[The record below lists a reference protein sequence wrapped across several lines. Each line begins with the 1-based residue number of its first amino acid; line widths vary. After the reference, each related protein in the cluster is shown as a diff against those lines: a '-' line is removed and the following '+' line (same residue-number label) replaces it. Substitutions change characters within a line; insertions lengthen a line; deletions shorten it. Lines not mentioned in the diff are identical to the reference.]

1 MAKGFKHGAGGSG
14 SGIGGTLAVSAPV
27 GSTITISKDDKSY
40 SKMVDAEGIAL
51 FKGLDGGTWR
61 IYSTDG
67 NNSTEKSIPIV
78 IDYSESISYQ
88 YVIFDGNNPADY
100 TSGWTGTGTSSGS
113 LSVATGGSGPAWI
126 AGKNLCSNVAIDI
139 SQYSTMHIVVGSY
152 DDGGTVGIGDTDTI
166 ESYDK
171 SVSITSAKEYTI
183 DVTDIS
189 GEYYVKLVSNGKQNN
204 SNYYVSIGFSVSKIW
219 LE

>member
-1 MAKGFKHGAGGSG
+1 MAKGFKHGGGSG

-27 GSTITISKDDKSY
+27 GSTITITKDGKSY
-40 SKMVDAEGIAL
+40 SKLVDAEGIAL
-51 FKGLDGGTWR
+51 FKGLDGGTWN

-67 NNSTEKSIPIV
+67 NHNAEKSIPIV

-113 LSVATGGSGPAWI
+113 LSVAAGGGGPAWI

-139 SQYSTMHIVVGSY
+139 SQYSTMHIVVGSCN
-152 DDGGTVGIGDTDTI
+152 DGGTVGIGTTN
-166 ESYDK
+166 ENGSYDK

-189 GEYYVKLVSNGKQNN
+189 GEYYVKLASTGKQNN
-204 SNYYVSIGFSVSKIW
+204 SNSYVSIGFSVSKIW